1 MLFLKHINKKKRII
15 IWSVFIVVLVI
26 YIFVIIDRNVRPTV
40 LAVSEVQARVIA
52 TQIINDA
59 VKENIN
65 DDIRY
70 QDLIYIQYDNSGRVT
85 LMQANTILMNDI
97 ASDVASEVQAK
108 MRKISMSTIKIPLGN
123 VMDSNIIKGPKINI
137 KIVPQGSVSVDFA
150 TEFEESGINQTRHMI
165 YLIIT
170 SDVRI
175 IAPLASDTVRV
186 SVNIPIAETVIVG
199 EVPKSFLKLPKND
212 ILDIK
217 E

>member
-15 IWSVFIVVLVI
+15 ILSVLIAILVI
-26 YIFVIIDRNVRPTV
+26 YIFVIIDRNVKPTV
-40 LAVSEVQARVIA
+40 LAISEVQARVIA

-70 QDLIYIQYDNSGRVT
+70 QDLIYIQYDNNGKVT

-97 ASDVASEVQAK
+97 ASDVASEVQEK
-108 MRKISMSTIKIPLGN
+108 MKKISMSTIKIPLGN
-123 VMDSNIIKGPKINI
+123 VIDSNIITGPKISI

-186 SVNIPIAETVIVG
+186 SVNVPIAETVIVG

>member
-1 MLFLKHINKKKRII
+1 MKHINKKKRII

>member
-1 MLFLKHINKKKRII
+1 M
-15 IWSVFIVVLVI
+15 LVI

>member
-1 MLFLKHINKKKRII
+1 MKHINKKKRII
-15 IWSVFIVVLVI
+15 ILSVLIAILVI
-26 YIFVIIDRNVRPTV
+26 YIFVIIDRNVKPTV
-40 LAVSEVQARVIA
+40 LAISEVQARVIA

-70 QDLIYIQYDNSGRVT
+70 QDLIYIQYDNNVKVT

-97 ASDVASEVQAK
+97 ASDVASEVQEK
-108 MRKISMSTIKIPLGN
+108 MKKISMSTIKIPLGN
-123 VMDSNIIKGPKINI
+123 VIDSNIITGPKISI

-186 SVNIPIAETVIVG
+186 SVNVPIAETVIVG

>member
-1 MLFLKHINKKKRII
+1 MKHINKKKRII
-15 IWSVFIVVLVI
+15 ILSVLIAILVI
-26 YIFVIIDRNVRPTV
+26 YIFVIIDRNVKPTV
-40 LAVSEVQARVIA
+40 LAISEVQARVIA

-70 QDLIYIQYDNSGRVT
+70 QDLIYIQYDNNGKVT

-97 ASDVASEVQAK
+97 ASDVASEVQEK
-108 MRKISMSTIKIPLGN
+108 MKKISMSTIKIPLGN
-123 VMDSNIIKGPKINI
+123 VIDSNIITGPKISI

-186 SVNIPIAETVIVG
+186 SVNVPIAETVIVG